1 MLYLGVDQGPRELEA
16 WLVEDSGRVLARS
29 RGPELEEVLAPCLEA
44 CQGTPMRGL
53 SALPAG
59 HEPPAGFE
67 GCPRDQALFAGALG
81 GNPGILIDADSLVR
95 VLALDVSGVLRVT
108 RPTEEIGLEF
118 LRRRLETLLADA
130 DHPAGGRLRR
140 RREAGQDP
148 VSACLDLASW
158 PGPDPDLRGL
168 LLTQA
173 RRLVQTVRQ
182 ARSRMLGVPAPPG
195 SWSGGFMVPPLPDL
209 FSEEVYRFLPEVS
222 WRPPRLPCAAGAVL
236 LARAASPDPRRG
248 GLRGLMSQRTA
259 LKGFLR
265 RLRDALE

>member
-1 MLYLGVDQGPRELEA
+1 MLYLGLDLGPGELEA

-29 RGPELEEVLAPCLEA
+29 RGPALNEVLAPCLEA
-44 CQGTPMRGL
+44 CQGRPMRGL

-59 HEPPAGFE
+59 CVPPSGLD
-67 GCPRDQALFAGALG
+67 GCPRDHALFAGALG
-81 GNPGILIDADSLVR
+81 GNPGILIEADSLVR
-95 VLALDVSGVLRVT
+95 VLTLDVSGALRVT
-108 RPTEEIGLEF
+108 EPTEDIGLAF
-118 LRRRLETLLADA
+118 LRRRLEVLAGDSRL
-130 DHPAGGRLRR
+130 PAGRRLRR
-140 RREAGQDP
+140 RIEAGQDP
-148 VSACLDLASW
+148 VSACFELACW

-168 LLTQA
+168 LWAQA

-182 ARSRMLGVPAPPG
+182 AHSRMLGVPAPPG

-222 WRPPRLPCAAGAVL
+222 WRAPRLPCAAGAVL
-236 LARAASPDPRRG
+236 LARAATPDPRRG